1 MAVYEIQLTDAEYEL
16 VSKAAERV
24 GETIEDFCLTA
35 IKISLAKRF
44 GNCRNCGAS
53 VITTAEGVK
62 HFRSRAMSCDLD
74 DPDSL
79 TAVLV

>member
-1 MAVYEIQLTDAEYEL
+1 MADLEIQLTEEEYEL
-16 VSKAAERV
+16 VSKAAQTV

-35 IKISLAKRF
+35 LKIALAKRF

-53 VITTAEGVK
+53 AIKTSEGVK